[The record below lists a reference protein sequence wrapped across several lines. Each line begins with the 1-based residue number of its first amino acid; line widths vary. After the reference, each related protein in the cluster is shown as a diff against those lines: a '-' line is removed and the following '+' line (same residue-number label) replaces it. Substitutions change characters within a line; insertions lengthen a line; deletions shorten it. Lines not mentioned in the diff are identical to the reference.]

1 MDNKL
6 EPIVREFVTQ
16 VDTINRLVID
26 QYPGVSASPLYKSE
40 ISDFLESN
48 GFFKMNREY
57 IASNIFYNVFFG
69 KKVDALLEENKEMS
83 NFLAGY
89 LCNIKQNCMCHVM
102 FIRNT
107 IKSIENMMP
116 LSLDNLTERQKRAVN
131 IINASL
137 KVSSQTLLLYEQMIE
152 TLFTDVSIERN
163 KEISMISCSTLVSFT
178 AELSSSLI
186 RCTTI
191 HQIVYKIFYCQG
203 KEDSEEDMSGFAK
216 QLQELLSGIKIIDKK
231 GDDHFNVLNKKTEQ
245 LQKGQEETQRKIVV
259 QGDKS
264 NREFEKIEDKVE
276 KRNRAD
282 KRKPLTQEE
291 CADILYKYKVKYFKK
306 KEDYLRLVGITA
318 TKPKLPKDEKMVERT
333 IQRWDQYL
341 SSEGEKGSKPPK
353 GYSRERSRKEFD
365 DWAETL
371 EQIAYE
377 KWEKEQPI
385 IRHKNKRDGL
395 VSTLSP
401 EKEDEENIEEEE
413 DDQETRRQGNLVD
426 RVAHPTKRD

>member
-1 MDNKL
+1 MDEKFDKL
-6 EPIVREFVTQ
+6 INGMFPNQNQYREK
-16 VDTINRLVID
+16 L
-26 QYPGVSASPLYKSE
+26 L
-40 ISDFLESN
+40 
-48 GFFKMNREY
+48 NRELQIPGFHITVDGKDVRDILDSKGFSAFVEQDAARAQIEPNSLLNSPAILDKEKLLTY
-57 IASNIFYNVFFG
+57 FNGYPNDVEEYFQFNI
-69 KKVDALLEENKEMS
+69 
-83 NFLAGY
+83 
-89 LCNIKQNCMCHVM
+89 
-102 FIRNT
+102 
-107 IKSIENMMP
+107 SI
-116 LSLDNLTERQKRAVN
+116 
-131 IINASL
+131 
-137 KVSSQTLLLYEQMIE
+137 
-152 TLFTDVSIERN
+152 
-163 KEISMISCSTLVSFT
+163 
-178 AELSSSLI
+178 
-186 RCTTI
+186 I
-191 HQIVYKIFYCQG
+191 HQIISSMLDLIPTELNNEGKRIAQCCLDFSKMVSTGLTRVIESIQGFLSNDVKDESLNDLTKLNILRLHKSCLVYGFVELNFTIIYIMWYRQHVYDYYYGPKDKKEENEASIMELFTIF
-203 KEDSEEDMSGFAK
+203 KT
-216 QLQELLSGIKIIDKK
+216 QLMNIEKNTAQTVKNTQESIKLENKIIT
-231 GDDHFNVLNKKTEQ
+231 NQ
-245 LQKGQEETQRKIVV
+245 AI
-259 QGDKS
+259 
-264 NREFEKIEDKVE
+264 NREKNSKELEKIEDKVN